1 MPLYTQVL
9 IAVIFGGLLGVIFGQ
24 EPYLGGITNAQLGKL
39 GMVVV
44 QLLKT
49 LAIPLIF
56 FAILDALIRTSLP
69 LSQGTRLLGICL
81 VNVTVAMTIGLVIMN
96 TWQPGLSWQG
106 HVDQLLQLVPGSK
119 APAKVATSQTPI
131 EDLAAYIPR
140 TILSPFSTNNIIGVV
155 LLALVLGTFLRRLH
169 IKASRAG
176 ADDHAVVRVVEWVYE
191 WLVRILGWIIHLVP
205 LAVFGVVA
213 QVVGKSGVGVFSVL
227 WIFLVAMLA
236 GHVDQLLQL
245 VPGSKAPAKV
255 ATSQT
260 PIEDLAAYIPRTI
273 LSPFSTNNIIGV
285 VLLALVL
292 GTFLRRLHIKASRA
306 GADDHAVVR
315 VVEWVYEWLV
325 RILGWIIHLV
335 PLAVFGVVAQ
345 VVGKSGVGVFSVLW
359 IFLVAMLAGLMIHSL
374 IYYPLVAWFVGK
386 KSPKVYVGEGADA
399 ILTAISCNSSLAT
412 VPVTLQCL
420 HRMNVSAQS
429 ARLAACVG
437 TNLNNDGIT
446 LYEAM
451 AALFLAQALGYDLS
465 LTSQFLIVA
474 ASIIAGAGVAGIP
487 EAGLIVLPLV
497 LSAAGLPD
505 SVIAAAI
512 PLIMTVDWI
521 IARARSGVNVM
532 SDMLVA
538 ILLDVGH
545 AAPAAQPVP
554 ARYQP
559 EPVPRSE
566 WPLS

>member
-1 MPLYTQVL
+1 MTTTNATTNRLPMPLYTQVL

-24 EPYLGGITNAQLGKL
+24 DPYLGGITNAQLGKL
-39 GMVVV
+39 GMMVV

-69 LSQGTRLLGICL
+69 LSQGTRLLVICL

-96 TWQPGLSWQG
+96 SWQPGVSWQG

-140 TILSPFSTNNIIGVV
+140 TILAPFSTNNIIGVV
-155 LLALVLGTFLRRLH
+155 LLALVIGALLRRLH
-169 IKASRAG
+169 MRAARKG
-176 ADDHAVVRVVEWVYE
+176 EDDLAIVRFVEWVYE
-191 WLVRILGWIIHLVP
+191 WLVRILGWIIHAVP
-205 LAVFGVVA
+205 FAVFGVVA
-213 QVVGKSGVGVFSVL
+213 QVVGKSGVGVFS
-227 WIFLVAMLA
+227 I
-236 GHVDQLLQL
+236 
-245 VPGSKAPAKV
+245 
-255 ATSQT
+255 
-260 PIEDLAAYIPRTI
+260 
-273 LSPFSTNNIIGV
+273 
-285 VLLALVL
+285 
-292 GTFLRRLHIKASRA
+292 
-306 GADDHAVVR
+306 
-315 VVEWVYEWLV
+315 
-325 RILGWIIHLV
+325 
-335 PLAVFGVVAQ
+335 
-345 VVGKSGVGVFSVLW
+345 LW
-359 IFLVAMLAGLMIHSL
+359 IFLVAMLAGLTIHAL

-386 KSPKVYVGEGADA
+386 KSPKVYLGQGADA
-399 ILTAISCNSSLAT
+399 IMTAMSCNSSLAT
-412 VPVTLQCL
+412 VPVTLHCL
-420 HRMNVSAQS
+420 NRMHVSAQS
-429 ARLAACVG
+429 SRLAACVG

-487 EAGLIVLPLV
+487 EAGMIVLPLV

-505 SVIAAAI
+505 TVIAAAI

-538 ILLDVGH
+538 ILLDAGLKQSS
-545 AAPAAQPVP
+545 AEPNTAGY
-554 ARYQP
+554 RP
-559 EPVPRSE
+559 ETVVPRSKSQ
-566 WPLS
+566 LS